1 MTYAKR
7 KTGKRIR
14 PDFKPWQS
22 VEFIGW
28 RKGKD
33 NRGYYNSNS
42 SQCDNRNSMR
52 IPPLNASDKI
62 WNGFYR
68 LFPHVKRFLMGDRT
82 AWYGT
87 FGEVTYDEKTRTF
100 TVRKERNT
108 GVRCMRT
115 LKLRKSW

>member
-1 MTYAKR
+1 MTYTKR
-7 KTGKRIR
+7 KAGKRIR

-22 VEFIGW
+22 VEFVGW

-33 NRGYYNSNS
+33 NDGYYNTGGNP
-42 SQCDNRNSMR
+42 CNNRNGMR
-52 IPPLNASDKI
+52 IPPLSAGDKT
-62 WNGFYR
+62 WNRFYR
-68 LFPHVKRFLMGDRT
+68 LFPYVKCFLMGDRT

-87 FGEVTYDEKTRTF
+87 FGEVTYDEKARVY

-108 GVRCMRT
+108 GVRCMRA

>member
-1 MTYAKR
+1 MKR
-7 KTGKRIR
+7 KTGKKIR
-14 PDFKPWQS
+14 ADYMPWQS
-22 VEFIGW
+22 AEFIGW

-33 NRGYYNSNS
+33 NRGYYNSNATPCS
-42 SQCDNRNSMR
+42 NHNSMR
-52 IPPLNASDKI
+52 VPPLNASDKI

-87 FGEVTYDEKTRTF
+87 FGEVTYNEKTRVY

-108 GVRCMRT
+108 GVWCMRT
-115 LKLRKSW
+115 IKFRKSW